1 MAQALSAEERNA
13 VETTVPGWEAAADG
27 RAITREFRFRDFA
40 EAWGFMSRV
49 ALLAEKHDHHPDW
62 SNHGGSVTIRL
73 LMQGATGLSGRHIQ
87 FARAIDAIARAAAIL
102 IRPPRRRGFWEGE
115 VGTSSADPGSG
126 RMRVR
131 LGCRLAACALWG
143 CWRRSAGR
151 RRSSPSPA
159 ARLTIVSTGGAY
171 QDAQRQVYFTPFTT
185 ATGIPIHDESWDGG
199 IGTLR
204 TRGENGGHDWDV
216 VQVSGDTL
224 LLGCD
229 EGLFE
234 KLDWG
239 RIGGKDHYLPAGVSD
254 CGVGAIQQATVLAWD
269 RDKFQ
274 ATPSWADFWDVAKY
288 PGKRGLREGA
298 RTNLEIALL
307 ADGVAPGDVYKTLRT
322 EDGVERAFR
331 KLDQL
336 KPYVV
341 WWKTPGDAARILASG
356 EVLLTS
362 APNGVITAAARAQ
375 NRHFGIQWTGS
386 LVRDRKLGDRES
398 HPPPRRRLQLP
409 ELRRQPPARGPA
421 LRPHPLSRPRQRRDR
436 QRAPRPARPLPRHPG
451 QPGQQPQNRRNLLA

>member
-1 MAQALSAEERNA
+1 
-13 VETTVPGWEAAADG
+13 
-27 RAITREFRFRDFA
+27 
-40 EAWGFMSRV
+40 
-49 ALLAEKHDHHPDW
+49 
-62 SNHGGSVTIRL
+62 
-73 LMQGATGLSGRHIQ
+73 
-87 FARAIDAIARAAAIL
+87 
-102 IRPPRRRGFWEGE
+102 
-115 VGTSSADPGSG
+115 
-126 RMRVR
+126 VR
-131 LGCRLAACALWG
+131 LCLRLAACALWALPIPLG
-143 CWRRSAGR
+143 LAQAQ
-151 RRSSPSPA
+151 P
-159 ARLTIVSTGGAY
+159 LTVVSTGGAY
-171 QDAQRQVYFTPFTT
+171 QNAQRQVYFAPFTA
-185 ATGIPIHDESWDGG
+185 ATGTAVHDESWDGG

-204 TRGENGGHDWDV
+204 TRSENAGHDWDV
-216 VQVSGDTL
+216 AQVAGDTL

-254 CGVGAIQQATVLAWD
+254 CGVGTIQQATVLAWD

-288 PGKRGLREGA
+288 PGKRGLREGV

-307 ADGVAPGDVYKTLRT
+307 ADGVAPADVYKTLRT
-322 EDGVERAFR
+322 EDGVQRAFR

-362 APNGVITAAARAQ
+362 APNGVITAAARAE

-386 LVRDRKLGDRES
+386 LDAIESWAVLKATPRLDAAYNFLNFVGDPQREAQLFALIPYPGLAKGATDNMPPDQLAVSPANPANQANALKIDETFWRDNLDKLS
-398 HPPPRRRLQLP
+398 
-409 ELRRQPPARGPA
+409 
-421 LRPHPLSRPRQRRDR
+421 QRFN
-436 QRAPRPARPLPRHPG
+436 AW
-451 QPGQQPQNRRNLLA
+451 LAAH